1 MIRIYDELLESEL
14 SGILDSRLSARITT
28 ILKYQQKVT

>member
-28 ILKYQQKVT
+28 MKYQQKVT